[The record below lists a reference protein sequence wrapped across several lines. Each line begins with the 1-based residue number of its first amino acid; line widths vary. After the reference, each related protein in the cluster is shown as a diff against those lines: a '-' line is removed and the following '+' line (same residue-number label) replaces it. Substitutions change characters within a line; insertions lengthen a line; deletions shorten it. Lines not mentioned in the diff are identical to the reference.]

1 MSPKIAIKN
10 SKKEVN
16 FMKVLSLMEP
26 WGSLIKEK
34 IKYIETRSWKT
45 NYRGE
50 LYIHTSLKKIPKKDE
65 RIQSLV
71 NLLQD
76 KDIKYGYIIAKCNLV
91 DCIYMDEAFVNRIK
105 NENPIEF
112 MCGEYAVGRY
122 AWILKDIEMI
132 KPIEAKGHLGLWEY
146 PKI

>member
-1 MSPKIAIKN
+1 
-10 SKKEVN
+10 
-16 FMKVLSLMEP
+16 MKVLSLMEP
-26 WGSLIKEK
+26 CGSLIKEK

-65 RIQSLV
+65 RIQNLV

-91 DCIYMDEAFVNRIK
+91 DCVYMDEDFVNKIK

>member
-1 MSPKIAIKN
+1 MQNVI
-10 SKKEVN
+10 
-16 FMKVLSLMEP
+16 
-26 WGSLIKEK
+26 
-34 IKYIETRSWKT
+34 
-45 NYRGE
+45 
-50 LYIHTSLKKIPKKDE
+50 
-65 RIQSLV
+65 
-71 NLLQD
+71 
-76 KDIKYGYIIAKCNLV
+76 LV
-91 DCIYMDEAFVNRIK
+91 DCVYMDEDFVNKIK